1 MMNGSYE
8 ESSIKL
14 MVGHLEEE
22 GWRKEAS
29 CPPGWKAR
37 LPSKDTTG
45 VEMEYLSPSM
55 EIFPGILEMLTYSKQ
70 AANNSDDLDN
80 VVDASNT
87 IDNILDD
94 TNTMLLQKESENE
107 LHSPTKPSPSR
118 MQVFSIT
125 PSSSKPNKQTL
136 STSPPAPPSSSL
148 EKRKAFA
155 NSASS
160 KKPRMEPRVK
170 PTVSSPK
177 KSGFEIMKANVLDP
191 ATSEKLTP
199 PVMATPLAPSLT
211 LPKVDSSL
219 QITKVPEQ

>member
-70 AANNSDDLDN
+70 VANDSEDLDN
-80 VVDASNT
+80 LVDASNT

-94 TNTMLLQKESENE
+94 PNSMDAMENDLNILSSDTLAPSSAKMLPLQKDEKE
-107 LHSPTKPSPSR
+107 LTNPTISPSR
-118 MQVFSIT
+118 VVGLSIT
-125 PSSSKPNKQTL
+125 TSKPRKE
-136 STSPPAPPSSSL
+136 STPLPPTTL
-148 EKRKAFA
+148 EKRKALA
-155 NSASS
+155 SSASA
-160 KKPRMEPRVK
+160 KKPRMDPKVK
-170 PTVSSPK
+170 MAKPPSPK
-177 KSGFEIMKANVLDP
+177 KPSTKPGFEIK
-191 ATSEKLTP
+191 TTP
-199 PVMATPLAPSLT
+199 FTPLSA
-211 LPKVDSSL
+211 LPRVDSSL
-219 QITKVPEQ
+219 QITKVHI